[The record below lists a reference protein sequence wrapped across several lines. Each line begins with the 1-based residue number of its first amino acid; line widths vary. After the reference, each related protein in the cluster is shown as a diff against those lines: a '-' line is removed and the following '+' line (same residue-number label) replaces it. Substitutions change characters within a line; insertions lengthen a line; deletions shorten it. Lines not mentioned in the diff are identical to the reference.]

1 MIESKPYVIEREKNE
16 EEKTIFYENPLFFN
30 SKQLIVDIN
39 ISHILQQIFDSDFL
53 SKHGT

>member
-16 EEKTIFYENPLFFN
+16 EEKTIIYENPLFFN

>member
-1 MIESKPYVIEREKNE
+1 MIGSKSYVIEGEKNE
-16 EEKTIFYENPLFFN
+16 EEKTIFYENPLFFY

>member
-1 MIESKPYVIEREKNE
+1 MKKKKLYFMKIL
-16 EEKTIFYENPLFFN
+16 FFFN
-30 SKQLIVDIN
+30 SIQLIVDIN